1 MRHWPNPPEPSN
13 GPIRAPWEIAVDV
26 LGACLLV
33 VLVAG
38 VLGIATGF
46 LQV

>member
-1 MRHWPNPPEPSN
+1 MRE
-13 GPIRAPWEIAVDV
+13 PWEIAVDV
-26 LGACLLV
+26 AGGVLLV
-33 VLVAG
+33 ALVAG